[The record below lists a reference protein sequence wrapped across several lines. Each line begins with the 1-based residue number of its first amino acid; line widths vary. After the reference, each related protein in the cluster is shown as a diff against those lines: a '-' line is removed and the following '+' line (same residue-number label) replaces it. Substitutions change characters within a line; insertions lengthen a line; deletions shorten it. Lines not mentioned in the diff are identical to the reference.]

1 MTAQRQP
8 VAALATPLSIGRV
21 DRDAIDLLGATHSS
35 EALNRVPGVM
45 VQRGSGQESLTA
57 IRSPVLTGAGS
68 CGAFLFLENGVPIR
82 PVGFC
87 NVNEMLEINTE
98 QADAIEILRGTGS
111 ALYGSNSV
119 HGTINVLQ
127 DAPPELPPW
136 QLGLGLGPDQYTRG
150 SLVASHQGETTG
162 LGIKALYTH
171 DGGWRDESGFD
182 EGKLNA
188 TLTTGAGG
196 SIPSRFDLAATK
208 LEQETAG
215 FILGKNAYRDPDLSQ
230 QNLNPEAY
238 RDANAVRLTGLVQ
251 PQTSLP
257 GQLELR
263 PYLRTSRMDFLQHFL
278 LGQPVERNGQESAGV
293 MTSFDW
299 DLGDRVWR

>member
-1 MTAQRQP
+1 
-8 VAALATPLSIGRV
+8 
-21 DRDAIDLLGATHSS
+21 
-35 EALNRVPGVM
+35 M

-98 QADAIEILRGTGS
+98 QADAIEVLRGTGT

-136 QLGLGLGPDQYTRG
+136 QLGLGVGPDQYMRG
-150 SLVASHQGETTG
+150 RLVASHQGETTG

-182 EGKLNA
+182 EGKVNA
-188 TLTTGAGG
+188 TFDGRRRWPH
-196 SIPSRFDLAATK
+196 SI
-208 LEQETAG
+208 
-215 FILGKNAYRDPDLSQ
+215 
-230 QNLNPEAY
+230 
-238 RDANAVRLTGLVQ
+238 AVRSRGDEARTADGWIH
-251 PQTSLP
+251 P
-257 GQLELR
+257 GQERLPR
-263 PYLRTSRMDFLQHFL
+263 PGPERDRT
-278 LGQPVERNGQESAGV
+278 
-293 MTSFDW
+293 
-299 DLGDRVWR
+299 